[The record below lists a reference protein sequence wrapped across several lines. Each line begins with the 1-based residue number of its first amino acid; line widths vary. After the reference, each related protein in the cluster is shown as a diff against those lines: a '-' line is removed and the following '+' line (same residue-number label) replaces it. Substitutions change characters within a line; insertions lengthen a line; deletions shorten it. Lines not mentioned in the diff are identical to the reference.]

1 MFRTST
7 LGYQNV
13 LGDTSNFFS
22 IVVFYPLEA
31 IPSILAV
38 GSPGPFLELGPSGEK
53 VMKAIS
59 IGSKAS
65 GLLTGFAVLL
75 FLAGPSLRAQDQP
88 AERQDQPQVQ
98 EQPQIENQGPAQAD
112 SDATNMPA
120 VDDNITDD
128 ESQNPPSRAARI
140 SFTDGSVSLQA
151 GGTGDWGVAPKN
163 RPVTIGDKLW
173 VDKDSRA
180 ELQAGQIAIHLDGM
194 TALSFLNLDQNVTQI
209 RLPEGKINF
218 RVREIRQGENYEVDT
233 PNLAFTVK
241 EAGAFRID
249 VNENG
254 DFTSVTAIRGA
265 GEIAASGQVYP
276 VKAGERVDV
285 TGTDGNVKVST
296 GAAPGPDTFD
306 QWAQQRDIGED
317 NSPSAK
323 YVNRDTVGYNDLDD
337 YGTWKQDQ
345 TYGNVW
351 VPNNE
356 PSDWAPYS
364 DGNWSYVAPW
374 GWTWVGYEPWGFA
387 PYHYGRWHY
396 FGSYWGWSPG
406 PIYSYPYYGPAYVGW
421 LGGFGFGF
429 GFGFGG
435 GFGWF
440 PLGWGEPF
448 RPWYRCGRGYYYNVN
463 VHNTYFHNF
472 NGRAGA
478 YHNWN
483 YVYAHNGRAVTTASH
498 NTFVNGERINRGAQH
513 LNQTALRNAQVTNVI
528 RATPT
533 RASSL
538 GASNMHGHVAV
549 PSRNIENRSVMAR
562 STPAAA
568 AAHSDVRTMNT
579 SGFGANRGLNS
590 TVARSMPNANAPRG
604 MSPSRQ
610 SELSAGRP
618 PSATQPGRSGTTF
631 NNSARPNYSNSGRTW
646 NAQGNTTDSGRGPQG
661 FGSSNRPSNSISAPR
676 NSSTNR
682 PPWAGTGNSS
692 GVYQQRSSVN
702 RPPTSYNGN
711 RSYRGNGNRSYSPP
725 SYNGNRGYSA
735 PRTYNAPAT
744 RNYSAP
750 RSYSPAPRSYSN
762 APRSYSA
769 PSSPRSYSA
778 PHSSGGSSGYHGGG
792 SSGGGYHGGGGGGG
806 HVGGGGG
813 GGSHGGGGGH
823 H

>member
-1 MFRTST
+1 M
-7 LGYQNV
+7 
-13 LGDTSNFFS
+13 
-22 IVVFYPLEA
+22 EA
-31 IPSILAV
+31 DSEHTGGRL
-38 GSPGPFLELGPSGEK
+38 PGPYGLQWALQGK
-53 VMKAIS
+53 TVMNANS
-59 IGSKAS
+59 IRFRFG
-65 GLLTGFAVLL
+65 GLFTGFAALL
-75 FLAGPSLRAQDQP
+75 LLAAPVLRAQDQP
-88 AERQDQPQVQ
+88 ARQDQQPQVQ
-98 EQPQIENQGPAQAD
+98 EQAPVNNQGMQAD
-112 SDATNMPA
+112 PNGNMPA

-128 ESQNPPSRAARI
+128 ESHNPPSRVARI
-140 SFTDGSVSLQA
+140 SFTDGSVSLQP
-151 GGTGDWGVAPKN
+151 GGTGDWGVAARN

-180 ELQAGQIAIHLDGM
+180 ELQAGQIAIHLGGM

-209 RLPEGKINF
+209 RMPEGKINF

-285 TGTDGNVKVST
+285 TGLEGSVKVST
-296 GAAPGPDTFD
+296 GPATNPDALD

-323 YVNRDTVGYNDLDD
+323 YVNRDTVGYSDLDD

-364 DGNWSYVAPW
+364 DGNWSYVSPW

-396 FGSYWGWSPG
+396 FGSYWGWCPG
-406 PIYSYPYYGPAYVGW
+406 PIYSYPFYGPAYVGW

-429 GFGFGG
+429 GFGWGG

-440 PLGWGEPF
+440 PLGWGEPY
-448 RPWYRCGRGYYYNVN
+448 RPWYRCGWGYYHNVN

-472 NGRAGA
+472 NGRGGA

-483 YVYAHNGRAVTTASH
+483 YVYAHNTHAVTTASH
-498 NTFVNGERINRGAQH
+498 NAFVNGEHINRGAQH
-513 LNQTALRNAQVTNVI
+513 LNESALRSAQVTNGI
-528 RATPT
+528 HATPT
-533 RASSL
+533 RASSF
-538 GASNMHGHVAV
+538 GASNMHGHVAT
-549 PSRNIENRSVMAR
+549 PSSNVENRSVMAR

-568 AAHSDVRTMNT
+568 ASHLPVHTMNT
-579 SGFGANRGLNS
+579 AGYSAGRGV
-590 TVARSMPNANAPRG
+590 TTAVAHPMSNAPGG
-604 MSPSRQ
+604 MSASRQ
-610 SELSAGRP
+610 SELSASRP
-618 PSATQPGRSGTTF
+618 PYATQPGARGGTSTY
-631 NNSARPNYSNSGRTW
+631 NNSARTGNSTRSW
-646 NAQGNTTDSGRGPQG
+646 SAQGNSTDSGRAPQG
-661 FGSSNRPSNSISAPR
+661 FGSNNRPANSVSGTR
-676 NSSTNR
+676 SYSGNR
-682 PPWAGTGNSS
+682 PPYAGTGNT
-692 GVYQQRSSVN
+692 GAYQHNTVN
-702 RPPTSYNGN
+702 RPPSSYNNN
-711 RSYRGNGNRSYSPP
+711 RGYSAPRSYSPP

-735 PRTYNAPAT
+735 PRSYSSAP
-744 RNYSAP
+744 RGYSAP
-750 RSYSPAPRSYSN
+750 HT
-762 APRSYSA
+762 
-769 PSSPRSYSA
+769 YSA
-778 PHSSGGSSGYHGGG
+778 PHSYSG
-792 SSGGGYHGGGGGGG
+792 GGGYHGSS
-806 HVGGGGG
+806 GG
-813 GGSHGGGGGH
+813 GGSHGGGGGGGHGGGGGGH